1 MVEPLSLSFR
11 VFTTKLLCVLIFKYF
26 LFTFQVFHASYN
38 LTVNER
44 INHKRYGY
52 LKDGKGDY
60 YNPFNRGLI
69 VNMQEFMHIKKPLEE
84 KDVELLNIKTV

>member
-1 MVEPLSLSFR
+1 MIEYFEYLPQSCWLSKDLHI
-11 VFTTKLLCVLIFKYF
+11 FT
-26 LFTFQVFHASYN
+26 LFQIFHASYN

-69 VNMQEFMHIKKPLEE
+69 VNLQEFMHLKKPLEE

>member
-1 MVEPLSLSFR
+1 MKNYPACKESRIIPC
-11 VFTTKLLCVLIFKYF
+11 VFQI
-26 LFTFQVFHASYN
+26 FHASFN

-60 YNPFNRGLI
+60 YNPFDRGLI
-69 VNMQEFMHIKKPLEE
+69 SNFKEFFHIKRPLEE
-84 KDVELLNIKTV
+84 RDVELLNIKTV